1 MVCNNTFIFL
11 KKKTE
16 NEKINIVK
24 IKVWLTK
31 ECTKLFRKVFISL
44 VYLLSFILEMEEIM
58 TKTKELF
65 AKMSKKKGIKEKLT
79 RIIKAGSDEAAIQ
92 NLRERLKL
100 LSEAASFIT
109 LVQHVLTL
117 YCLVEVMRKSLER
130 GLK

>member
-1 MVCNNTFIFL
+1 
-11 KKKTE
+11 
-16 NEKINIVK
+16 
-24 IKVWLTK
+24 
-31 ECTKLFRKVFISL
+31 
-44 VYLLSFILEMEEIM
+44 M

-100 LSEAASFIT
+100 LSEAASYIT

-130 GLK
+130 RLK

>member
-1 MVCNNTFIFL
+1 MN
-11 KKKTE
+11 
-16 NEKINIVK
+16 
-24 IKVWLTK
+24 
-31 ECTKLFRKVFISL
+31 
-44 VYLLSFILEMEEIM
+44 
-58 TKTKELF
+58 KTKELF
-65 AKMSKKKGIKEKLT
+65 AKMIKKKGIKEKLT

-100 LSEAASFIT
+100 LSEAASYIT

>member
-1 MVCNNTFIFL
+1 MVCNNVLFIFL
-11 KKKTE
+11 KKTE

-44 VYLLSFILEMEEIM
+44 VYLLSFILEMEDIM
-58 TKTKELF
+58 NKTKELF

-100 LSEAASFIT
+100 LSEAASYIT

>member
-1 MVCNNTFIFL
+1 
-11 KKKTE
+11 
-16 NEKINIVK
+16 
-24 IKVWLTK
+24 
-31 ECTKLFRKVFISL
+31 
-44 VYLLSFILEMEEIM
+44 MEDIM
-58 TKTKELF
+58 NKTKELF

-100 LSEAASFIT
+100 LSEAASYIT